1 MELLPRLAACCL
13 CASIIALTGCK
24 DQNNPLIG
32 DSPSDVIFPV
42 RDVSYAA
49 HVQRLFSQTCA
60 LSGCH
65 DDAVPAGSLKLTS
78 YDHLMFDLLGTVV
91 RGKPEES
98 ILVLRIEGR
107 VGQRMPLNLNP
118 LNQNQ
123 INGIRTWITEGANNN

>member
-1 MELLPRLAACCL
+1 MGPALRLAARCL
-13 CASIIALTGCK
+13 CVYLAMLVGCK

-49 HVQRLFSQTCA
+49 HVQPLFNQTCA

-65 DDAVPAGSLKLTS
+65 SDPAPAASLNLTS
-78 YDHLMFDLLGTVV
+78 YEHLMFDLLGIVV

-98 ILVLRIEGR
+98 MLVLRIEGR

>member
-1 MELLPRLAACCL
+1 MRLRLRSEIQSVCVILVMLA
-13 CASIIALTGCK
+13 GCK
-24 DQNNPLIG
+24 DENNPLVG
-32 DSPSDVIFPV
+32 GSPSDVIFPV

-49 HVQRLFSQTCA
+49 HVQPLFNQACA

-65 DDAVPAGSLKLTS
+65 NDAVPSGSLKLTS
-78 YDHLMFDLLGTVV
+78 YDHLMYDLLGIVV

-98 ILVLRIEGR
+98 VLVLRIEGS
-107 VGQRMPLNLNP
+107 VGQRMPPGEAP